1 MFISK
6 IWVACFR
13 RRGAYFHIVYSVA
26 TAYRACVDQILG
38 SNNEAYLQIF
48 MGTDTWVSKGGV
60 CDVHSA
66 PVLSFALILDY
77 PHGTTSM
84 AVIVAA
90 TSTHM
95 TS

>member
-6 IWVACFR
+6 IWVAWFR
-13 RRGAYFHIVYSVA
+13 RRGGAYFHTFYSVA
-26 TAYRACVDQILG
+26 TAYRACVDQILR

-48 MGTDTWVSKGGV
+48 LGTDTWVSKGGV

-66 PVLSFALILDY
+66 PMLSFALILDY

-84 AVIVAA
+84 AVSVSA
-90 TSTHM
+90 TPTP
-95 TS
+95 T